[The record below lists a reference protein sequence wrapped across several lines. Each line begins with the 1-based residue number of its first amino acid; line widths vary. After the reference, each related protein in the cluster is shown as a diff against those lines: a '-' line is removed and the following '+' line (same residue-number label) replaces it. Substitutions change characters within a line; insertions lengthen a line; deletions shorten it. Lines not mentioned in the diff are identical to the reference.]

1 MSKNISSSQLRS
13 DIKRVLNEVGY
24 GQTEYIVE
32 KFGEPIAA
40 VISIEDFRLLQ
51 NLKQQ
56 ESLDTTEGN
65 PFLSRLE
72 DIQQSLQADG
82 YQPRS
87 KDDVDAQLKTERDSW
102 GA

>member
-40 VISIEDFRLLQ
+40 VISIKDFRLLQ
-51 NLKQQ
+51 TLKQQ
-56 ESLDTTEGN
+56 ESSNTTEDN
-65 PFLSRLE
+65 LFLSCLK
-72 DIQQSLQADG
+72 DIQQNLQADG
-82 YQPRS
+82 YQPRN
-87 KDDVDAQLKTERDSW
+87 KEEVDAQLQTERDSW
-102 GA
+102 GS